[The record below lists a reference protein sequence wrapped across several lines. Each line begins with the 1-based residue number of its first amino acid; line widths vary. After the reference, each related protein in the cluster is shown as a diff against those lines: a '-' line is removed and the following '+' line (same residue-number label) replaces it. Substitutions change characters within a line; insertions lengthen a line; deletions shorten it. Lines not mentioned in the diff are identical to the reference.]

1 MNAAVPEPGG
11 GCIYFWG
18 SCVPAP
24 TFRKFAES
32 STPMKFSV
40 SSSDL
45 QKKLQLAG
53 GAISTNPVLPILEDF
68 LFTIEGGT
76 LTIAATDLETSVIT
90 TLDVNAD
97 GDGSVAVPARI
108 LTDTLKALPQ
118 QPITF
123 SVNED
128 NYGIEITSAYG
139 KYKLAGENGGDYPEI
154 PTPGEA
160 DEVTL
165 SALRLLE
172 GINKTLFATSTDELR
187 PAMTGVFF
195 QLDFSKLIMVA
206 TDAHKLVKYS
216 LSELS
221 GEVTSN
227 FIVPKKA
234 LNLLKGALPST
245 DETVSVSFDKSNAFF
260 QYGDTKMAC
269 RLIDSRYPDYNAVI
283 PVDNPNVLLV
293 NRADF
298 QNSLKRIVIYANKTT
313 NQVILNI
320 ADGSLTISAQDLD
333 FSNEATE
340 QMSCSYDGSPLQI
353 GFNAKFLVEMLGVLE
368 GEEVRLEMST
378 ATRAGILVPTEQ
390 VPGQEIM
397 MLVMPV
403 MLSN

>member
-1 MNAAVPEPGG
+1 
-11 GCIYFWG
+11 
-18 SCVPAP
+18 
-24 TFRKFAES
+24 
-32 STPMKFSV
+32 MKFSV

-68 LFTIEGGT
+68 LFTIEDGK
-76 LTIAATDLETSVIT
+76 LTVAATDLETSVIT
-90 TLDVNAD
+90 SLPVNAD
-97 GDGSVAVPARI
+97 GNGVVAVPARI
-108 LTDTLKALPQ
+108 LIDTLKALPQ
-118 QPITF
+118 QPVTF
-123 SVNED
+123 TVNDD

-139 KYKLAGENGGDYPEI
+139 KYKLAGENGGDYPDL
-154 PTPGEA
+154 PTPSEA
-160 DEVTL
+160 DEISV
-165 SALRLLE
+165 SALNLLE

-187 PAMTGVFF
+187 PAMTGVFC
-195 QLDFSKLIMVA
+195 QIDFSKLTMVA
-206 TDAHKLVKYS
+206 TDAHKLVKYQ
-216 LSELS
+216 LSDVT

-245 DETVSVSFDKSNAFF
+245 DEQVAVSFDKANAFF
-260 QYGDTKMAC
+260 QYGDTTMAC
-269 RLIDSRYPDYNAVI
+269 RLIDARYPDYNAVI
-283 PVDNPNVLLV
+283 PVDNPNVLNV

-320 ADGSLTISAQDLD
+320 ADGGLTISAQDLD

-340 QMSCSYDGSPLQI
+340 QISCSYDGQPLTI

-378 ATRAGILVPTEQ
+378 ATRAGILLPMEQ
-390 VPGQEIM
+390 EGGQEIM

-403 MLSN
+403 MWSN